1 MPIQRLQRL
10 TSLYNHIKRLPQSK
24 ASILQRIITNIQYL
38 HAPHR
43 QQLINTLPTQRQ
55 IIMIHNKDLQLR
67 YIVESFNILYPILRA
82 IDNL

>member
-10 TSLYNHIKRLPQSK
+10 TSLYNHIKRLSQPK

-43 QQLINTLPTQRQ
+43 QQLIDTLSTQRQ

-67 YIVESFNILYPILRA
+67 HIIESFNILYPILRA